1 MVRTRSSSKK
11 MLGKERSECGDSKL
25 KQTTIEPPRTILAF
39 LENVPK
45 NLREGQWSPMAYVF
59 IILLTWLLVGNYV
72 TAMQSYHDAAFVETP
87 SILVQTF
94 RLFGFIYGVL
104 VLSAL
109 LYGAGPW
116 PLASYTVTSWNF
128 MTLRFLFA
136 FLNDFYPGRI
146 QHFLAHSTRFPALVG
161 CTVTVTL
168 WWALLVPLIHFYLA
182 PSLRKG
188 FWKFNASFL
197 LINLHLLC
205 LPLVALEFWLSAD
218 SLVFFDLWVGM
229 FSAFLYMLWYL
240 LVLDPKGLQF
250 YIILTPRPH
259 WCFLVYFCILFIY
272 VAVFQ
277 FWNSLVQ

>member
-1 MVRTRSSSKK
+1 
-11 MLGKERSECGDSKL
+11 MLELEL
-25 KQTTIEPPRTILAF
+25 TILLHKIKCQFSIAKHSITF
-39 LENVPK
+39 ILLFQVNCHT
-45 NLREGQWSPMAYVF
+45 VF
-59 IILLTWLLVGNYV
+59 I
-72 TAMQSYHDAAFVETP
+72 
-87 SILVQTF
+87 
-94 RLFGFIYGVL
+94 
-104 VLSAL
+104 
-109 LYGAGPW
+109 
-116 PLASYTVTSWNF
+116 
-128 MTLRFLFA
+128 
-136 FLNDFYPGRI
+136 
-146 QHFLAHSTRFPALVG
+146 
-161 CTVTVTL
+161 
-168 WWALLVPLIHFYLA
+168 FYLA